1 MNERNPIDDLFREK
15 LQGYNLDSPM
25 FLFDKIAEERA
36 QRAAVVPPSPKYG
49 AWLLILALLIPV
61 LGSIWIWHEVVDR
74 KPRPNQAFPIPQF
87 EAPVAAN
94 TISIPSLTPTEQE
107 KQAGS
112 IANSTVTASIPV
124 NKLTTKNSQSA
135 TTQTRKTSEI
145 RVKDIAALTPTQY
158 ITITNATEAAGNLPT
173 ILDPAKDIATST
185 ISAQPAS
192 AESEAPTLL
201 DAVSP
206 IETRLLLLEEA
217 PLPVTFKYIPPRP
230 KGWRMYTELMLGE
243 EFYSRTLKAKDPDFD
258 AYRTARE
265 STEKFRNGQS
275 YTVRFSM
282 VSQDGIAI
290 RSGLNLSQ
298 FTESFSMN
306 YSSKQIQSLTP
317 IYGTDGKLIGTD
329 TSFQTLVNKQHTNNR
344 FTAVNIPVLLGY
356 ERKFGQFTLSINGGV
371 MLNMVFNQKGSF
383 LSPDRPGA
391 TVEFTSN
398 QPNAYPAFRNR
409 LGVGMYASAALSY
422 PISSSLRLVAEP
434 YARWGGGSVTA
445 SDYALDQHYWSTG
458 FSIGIR
464 KKINKTLVFAKP

>member
-49 AWLLILALLIPV
+49 AWFFLLALLIPV
-61 LGSIWIWHEVVDR
+61 LGSIWIWHEVVGR
-74 KPRPNQAFPIPQF
+74 KPRPTQAFPIPQV

-94 TISIPSLTPTEQE
+94 PTSIPSLTPIGQE

-112 IANSTVTASIPV
+112 IAPSTASVAIQA
-124 NKLTTKNSQSA
+124 TTNSQSA
-135 TTQTRKTSEI
+135 TTLIRNTSEI
-145 RVKDIAALTPTQY
+145 RVKDIAAVLPTQS
-158 ITITNATEAAGNLPT
+158 TTNTSATEAAGNLPPV
-173 ILDPAKDIATST
+173 LDPVKDNAVST
-185 ISAQPAS
+185 IIEQPTN
-192 AESEAPTLL
+192 AERETPALL
-201 DAVSP
+201 NAVSP
-206 IETRLLLLEEA
+206 IETRLLLLAEA

-258 AYRTARE
+258 SYRTARE

-290 RSGLNLSQ
+290 RSGLNVSQ
-298 FTESFSMN
+298 FVESFSMQ
-306 YSSKQIQSLTP
+306 YTSKQIQSLTP
-317 IYGTDGKLIGTD
+317 IYGTDGKLVGMD
-329 TSFQTLVNKQHTNNR
+329 TSFQILVNKQHSNNR

-356 ERKFGQFTLSINGGV
+356 ERKIGQFTLSFNGGV

-383 LSPDRPGA
+383 LAPDRPGE

-445 SDYALDQHYWSTG
+445 SDYALDQHYWSGG

>member
-36 QRAAVVPPSPKYG
+36 QRAAVVPPAPKYG
-49 AWLLILALLIPV
+49 TWLLLLALLIPV
-61 LGSIWIWHEVVDR
+61 LGSIWIGYEVANR
-74 KPRPNQAFPIPQF
+74 KPRPTQAFPIPQV

-94 TISIPSLTPTEQE
+94 SIAIPSLTPIEQE
-107 KQAGS
+107 KQAGA
-112 IANSTVTASIPV
+112 IAPATATANIPV
-124 NKLTTKNSQSA
+124 TNQTTKNSQSA
-135 TTQTRKTSEI
+135 TTPTRKTSEI
-145 RVKDIAALTPTQY
+145 RVNDIAAVPPTKS
-158 ITITNATEAAGNLPT
+158 TTNNIASEAAGSLPT
-173 ILDPAKDIATST
+173 ILDPAKDNTTSA
-185 ISAQPAS
+185 IIEQAAS
-192 AESEAPTLL
+192 TESEAPALL

-206 IETRLLLLEEA
+206 IETRLLLLAEA

-230 KGWRMYTELMLGE
+230 KGWRMYTELMLGK
-243 EFYSRTLKAKDPDFD
+243 EFYTRTLKAKDPDFD
-258 AYRTARE
+258 AYRTSRE

-290 RSGLNLSQ
+290 RSGLNVSQ
-298 FTESFSMN
+298 FTEAFSMH
-306 YSSKQIQSLTP
+306 YTSKQIQSLTP
-317 IYGTDGKLIGTD
+317 IYGTDGKLVRMD
-329 TSFQTLVNKQHTNNR
+329 TSFQTLVNKQHANNR

-356 ERKFGQFTLSINGGV
+356 ERKIGQFTLSINGGV

-383 LSPDRPGA
+383 LAPDRPGA

-422 PISSSLRLVAEP
+422 PISSSLRIVAEP

-445 SDYALDQHYWSTG
+445 SDYALDQHYWSGG

>member
-36 QRAAVVPPSPKYG
+36 QRAAVVPPASKYG
-49 AWLLILALLIPV
+49 AWLLLLALLIPV
-61 LGSIWIWHEVVDR
+61 FGSIWMWNEVADR
-74 KPRPNQAFPIPQF
+74 KLRPTQAFPIPQV

-94 TISIPSLTPTEQE
+94 PMSIPSLTPIEQE
-107 KQAGS
+107 KQTGA
-112 IANSTVTASIPV
+112 TASPTATAAIQA
-124 NKLTTKNSQSA
+124 TKNSQSA
-135 TTQTRKTSEI
+135 ATPIRKTSEI
-145 RVKDIAALTPTQY
+145 RVKDIAALPPTQS
-158 ITITNATEAAGNLPT
+158 TTNNNSATEAAGSLPT
-173 ILDPAKDIATST
+173 ILDPAKDNATST
-185 ISAQPAS
+185 ITEQTAG
-192 AESEAPTLL
+192 AESEAPALL
-201 DAVSP
+201 DAVAP
-206 IETRLLLLEEA
+206 IETRFLLLAEA

-243 EFYSRTLKAKDPDFD
+243 EFYTRMLKAKDPDFD

-290 RSGLNLSQ
+290 RSGLNVSQ
-298 FTESFSMN
+298 FTEAFSMQ
-306 YSSKQIQSLTP
+306 YTSKQIQSLTP
-317 IYGTDGKLIGTD
+317 IYGTDGKLVGMD
-329 TSFQTLVNKQHTNNR
+329 TSFQTLVNKQHANNR

-356 ERKFGQFTLSINGGV
+356 ERKIGQFTLSINGGV

-383 LSPDRPGA
+383 LAPDRPGE
-391 TVEFTSN
+391 TIEFTSN

-422 PISSSLRLVAEP
+422 PISSSLRIVAEP

-445 SDYALDQHYWSTG
+445 TDYALDQHYWSGG

>member
-36 QRAAVVPPSPKYG
+36 QRAAVVPPASKYG
-49 AWLLILALLIPV
+49 AWLLLLALLIPV
-61 LGSIWIWHEVVDR
+61 LGSIWMWNEVAGR
-74 KPRPNQAFPIPQF
+74 EPRPTQAFPIPQV

-94 TISIPSLTPTEQE
+94 SISIPSLSPMEQE

-112 IANSTVTASIPV
+112 IAPSTTATAIQVT
-124 NKLTTKNSQSA
+124 KQTTKNSQSA
-135 TTQTRKTSEI
+135 TTPIRKISEI
-145 RVKDIAALTPTQY
+145 VENAIAAVPPTNPATKN
-158 ITITNATEAAGNLPT
+158 IATEAAGSLPT
-173 ILDPAKDIATST
+173 ILDPINGATTS
-185 ISAQPAS
+185 SVEQPTNTYS
-192 AESEAPTLL
+192 DAPALL
-201 DAVSP
+201 DAVTP
-206 IETRLLLLEEA
+206 IETRILLLEEA

-243 EFYSRTLKAKDPDFD
+243 EFYTRTLKAKDPDFD
-258 AYRTARE
+258 AYRTLRE
-265 STEKFRNGQS
+265 STEKFKNGKS

-298 FTESFSMN
+298 FTESFSMQ
-306 YSSKQIQSLTP
+306 YTSKQIQSLTP
-317 IYGTDGKLIGTD
+317 IYGTDGKLIGMD
-329 TSFQTLVNKQHTNNR
+329 TSFLTLVNKQHANNR

-356 ERKFGQFTLSINGGV
+356 ERKIGQFTLSINGGV

-383 LSPDRPGA
+383 LAPDRPGA

-422 PISSSLRLVAEP
+422 PISSSLRIVAEP

-445 SDYALDQHYWSTG
+445 SDYALDQHYWSGG